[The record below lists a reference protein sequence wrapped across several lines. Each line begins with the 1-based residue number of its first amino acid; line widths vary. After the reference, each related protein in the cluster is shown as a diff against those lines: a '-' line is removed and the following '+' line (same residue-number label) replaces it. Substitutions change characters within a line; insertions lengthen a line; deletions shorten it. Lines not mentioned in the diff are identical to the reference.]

1 MKGYAIFTR
10 EKTLD
15 PAELALYHQQVAA
28 TFAGHDITVL
38 AAYGKH
44 EDIEGALTEGSVIA
58 EFPSFE
64 AAKAWYDSPAYVE
77 VRKHR
82 HAGAVYH
89 AILLEGV

>member
-15 PAELALYHQQVAA
+15 SAEMALYFQQVAA
-28 TFAGHDITVL
+28 TFAGHEMNVL
-38 AAYGKH
+38 ASYGKH
-44 EDIEGALTEGSVIA
+44 EDIEGAPTEGTVIV
-58 EFPSFE
+58 EFPSVT

-82 HAGAVYH
+82 FAGATYH
-89 AILLEGV
+89 AIIIEGV